1 MNGTVAHNS
10 KSINTSANG
19 GSNFPRLVVKVL
31 NRDKYMLLMI
41 APAIMYYILFHYIPM
56 YGNLIAFVDYR
67 PGTPVFE
74 NIINHWVGFRWFL
87 EFFDSVFFA
96 RLLTNT
102 LMLSILTILFNFPA
116 PIIFA
121 LLLNEVRHAVYKK
134 TVQTISYMPFFIS
147 SVVVVGILFNFVSV
161 SDGLVNNLR
170 ASFGLDRLD
179 FLNDPAMFR
188 PLFVGTSIWQNFGWN
203 SILYLAALSSID
215 PQLYEAAQIDGANRL
230 QRLWHI
236 TLPGLTLIII
246 IMLILTLGRVMS
258 ADFQMVLLMQNPS
271 TYSTSD
277 IIQTY
282 VYRRG
287 ILGGQFSF
295 AAAVG
300 VFNSIINLF
309 LLITANTISRK
320 VAGHSLW

>member
-1 MNGTVAHNS
+1 M
-10 KSINTSANG
+10 
-19 GSNFPRLVVKVL
+19 VVKVL